1 MFENRHAGNLLSL
14 ISPVDPTAKTMFKW
28 PNNFCWSYAGELADS
43 IKERV
48 KRAGGAV
55 DGDLRC
61 SLSWFN
67 YDDLDLHL
75 IEPGASRTTIN
86 GEESR
91 LTRHL
96 SGIMLRRMEALPLPV
111 G

>member
-1 MFENRHAGNLLSL
+1 MRTVTPATCSADL
-14 ISPVDPTAKTMFKW
+14 PVDPMAKTMFKW
-28 PNNFCWSYAGELADS
+28 PNNFSWSYAGELADS

-86 GEESR
+86 GEEICFSN
-91 LTRHL
+91 
-96 SGIMLRRMEALPLPV
+96 RRKERVVNSMWT
-111 G
+111 